1 MVFIQHVIAIQLI
14 KKFLLLRLITSFV
27 LCFPETVP
35 FTQPVL
41 TLYYPHRYFNSML
54 SSVIRSVFTNIYY
67 ALLIHTMYATCST
80 HLTFLHW
87 ITLDWETK
95 LLSSSVYI
103 ILSIFH
109 PPYHTALEH
118 PQSTWVFRLLGMWS
132 FVLLTPC
139 SLAGWHKYF
148 MLWRQRYHVSLN
160 HWYPPTKLQCH
171 NPKDWTLKYMF
182 FS

>member
-80 HLTFLHW
+80 HLTFLH
-87 ITLDWETK
+87 
-95 LLSSSVYI
+95 
-103 ILSIFH
+103 
-109 PPYHTALEH
+109 
-118 PQSTWVFRLLGMWS
+118 
-132 FVLLTPC
+132 
-139 SLAGWHKYF
+139 
-148 MLWRQRYHVSLN
+148 
-160 HWYPPTKLQCH
+160 
-171 NPKDWTLKYMF
+171 
-182 FS
+182 